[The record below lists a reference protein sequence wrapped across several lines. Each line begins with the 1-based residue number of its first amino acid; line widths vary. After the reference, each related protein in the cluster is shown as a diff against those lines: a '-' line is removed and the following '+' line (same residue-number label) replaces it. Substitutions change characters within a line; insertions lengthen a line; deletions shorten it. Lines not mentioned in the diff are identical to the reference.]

1 MQLKSDVTVYPSTG
15 PLYEK
20 LLSIPKRQRA
30 EFIRSH
36 ANLAVI
42 FLANEMPQKD
52 STAAAPVPFH
62 KEPDAEEGEG
72 SGLSAYS

>member
-30 EFIRSH
+30 EFIRSQ

-42 FLANEMPQKD
+42 FLANEKHQKD
-52 STAAAPVPFH
+52 STTAVPIQEH
-62 KEPDAEEGEG
+62 ESNGSEGA
-72 SGLSAYS
+72 GLSAYS